1 MELARH
7 LHEKVLQKRQLQNQ
21 TALSILLNVKLRLKM
36 KFTLENPKANQ
47 ITTLAVLD
55 AFVWIVFLDH

>member
-1 MELARH
+1 MKLARH

>member
-1 MELARH
+1 MKLARH
-7 LHEKVLQKRQLQNQ
+7 LREKVLQKRQLQNQ

>member
-1 MELARH
+1 MKLARH
-7 LHEKVLQKRQLQNQ
+7 CHEKVLQKRQLQNQ

>member
-1 MELARH
+1 MKLARH
-7 LHEKVLQKRQLQNQ
+7 LREIVLQKRQLQNQ